1 MVKQPY
7 PIRAD
12 RFDRRD
18 KSQKVFGD
26 TLVQRR
32 EQSELDEAR
41 AVVQTLEQQLE
52 RARAGT
58 GVKKVVLESGTS
70 PQISALVEQLDS
82 ERKKV
87 SCRDASGSAE
97 VRAHLLAPLSDLSP
111 RN

>member
-1 MVKQPY
+1 MVKPVY
-7 PIRAD
+7 VVKRHGTD
-12 RFDRRD
+12 SRD
-18 KSQKVFGD
+18 KSERAKGD
-26 TLVQRR
+26 VLTHRR
-32 EQSELDEAR
+32 EQRELDEVR
-41 AVVQTLEQQLE
+41 AEIQRLDLQLE
-52 RARAGT
+52 RARAGMD
-58 GVKKVVLESGTS
+58 VKKVVLESGTS